1 MLFRSAVSLIEGQG
15 GTALFVE
22 AGLGSFADIQ
32 RVLHAVESRFGALHV
47 VSNNAAAGTAN
58 TPIAEISEPAWD
70 RTMAVTLRGVWLSMK
85 YQLPLIEAS
94 GGGAIVN
101 VASVSGLRGDA
112 LQAAYSAAKAGVIN
126 LSKTAAVE

>member
-70 RTMAVTLRGVWLSMK
+70 RTMAVTLRAHRHRQNHAHIGDIRVLGPGVA
-85 YQLPLIEAS
+85 P
-94 GGGAIVN
+94 
-101 VASVSGLRGDA
+101 D
-112 LQAAYSAAKAGVIN
+112 
-126 LSKTAAVE
+126 